1 MIPQDLTPDV
11 PDAADMPVAARAPH
25 AAPARATLEYAAAPR
40 GSRVRLVR
48 TDGGGVV
55 VEVSPAALTL
65 GVVWAAFI
73 TPAAILA
80 VGLCLMLDS
89 ARGVSVNGMA

>member
-1 MIPQDLTPDV
+1 MIPQDLTPEV
-11 PDAADMPVAARAPH
+11 PDSADIPVAARAPH
-25 AAPARATLEYAAAPR
+25 AAPATPTLEYAPAPR

-48 TDGGGVV
+48 TDRGGVV
-55 VEVSPAALTL
+55 VEVSPAAPTL

-80 VGLCLMLDS
+80 VGLASLLLV
-89 ARGVSVNGMA
+89 G